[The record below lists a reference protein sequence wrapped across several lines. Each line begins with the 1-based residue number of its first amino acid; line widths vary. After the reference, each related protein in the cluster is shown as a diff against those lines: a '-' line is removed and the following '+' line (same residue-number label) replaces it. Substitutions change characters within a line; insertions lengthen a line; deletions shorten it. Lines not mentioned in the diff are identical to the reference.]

1 MIVALPLEKV
11 PVVPP
16 IEIPYIVKL
25 VWLSSPSTSV
35 SSTKTSCSLSF
46 DLVILDPA
54 VTESVL
60 LTPTGASLIP
70 FTVTVKVPIAISV
83 PSETLYSKESVTVS
97 FKSNASVADAVA
109 A

>member
-1 MIVALPLEKV
+1 MPMLIDL
-11 PVVPP
+11 
-16 IEIPYIVKL
+16 IVKL
-25 VWLSSPSTSV
+25 LWTSSPSTSV
-35 SSTKTSCSLSF
+35 SSTKTSYSVSF

-54 VTESVL
+54 VTESVSF
-60 LTPTGASLIP
+60 TPTGKSLIP
-70 FTVTVKVPIAISV
+70 LTVTVKVPTAVSV

>member
-1 MIVALPLEKV
+1 MIVALPSEKV
-11 PVVPP
+11 PVVAP

-25 VWLSSPSTSV
+25 VWLSSSSTSV
-35 SSTKTSCSLSF
+35 SSDKTSYSLSS

-54 VTESVL
+54 VTESVS
-60 LTPTGASLIP
+60 LTPSGKSLIP
-70 FTVTVKVPIAISV
+70 FTVTVKVPTAVSV

-97 FKSNASVADAVA
+97 FKSNLSVSDAVA